1 MKKLI
6 LFVVLVLGV
15 SFSASSQDVVGS
27 AHEVYFAVGSS
38 AINAETKATLN
49 NLVDRLKKSGKE
61 KYEVLVYGYADPT
74 GDEKLNLK
82 LSINRINSVADYLEK
97 MGVPK
102 ANIVRQIPRG
112 EAQTRSKYVNT
123 EEDLDHKRRRSVE
136 LIITPSINTL
146 HPEGKPSEDKGE
158 YKF

>member
-1 MKKLI
+1 MKRLI
-6 LFVVLVLGV
+6 LLLVVVLGV
-15 SFSASSQDVVGS
+15 SYSASSQTLSS

-38 AINAETKATLN
+38 AINSDTKATLN

-61 KYEVLVYGYADPT
+61 DYEVLVYGYADPT

-82 LSINRINSVADYLEK
+82 LSINRINSVADYIESQ
-97 MGVPK
+97 GIPK
-102 ANIVRQIPRG
+102 KNVVRQIPRG

-123 EEDLDHKRRRSVE
+123 EKDLDNSKRRSVE
-136 LIITPSINTL
+136 LLITPSINVL